1 MAEMKRT
8 TLLKGGGSNVDRHDK
23 PATEVV
29 PKPVNT
35 SAVDNM
41 KLIVARNVLLG
52 RVKALCVRITKYVD
66 KHPNSIDTLEKFVDK
81 LTT

>member
-23 PATEVV
+23 PAAEVK

-35 SAVDNM
+35 AAVDNM

-52 RVKALCVRITKYVD
+52 RVKTLCVRITKYVD
-66 KHPNSIDTLEKFVDK
+66 EHPDSIESFEKLVDK